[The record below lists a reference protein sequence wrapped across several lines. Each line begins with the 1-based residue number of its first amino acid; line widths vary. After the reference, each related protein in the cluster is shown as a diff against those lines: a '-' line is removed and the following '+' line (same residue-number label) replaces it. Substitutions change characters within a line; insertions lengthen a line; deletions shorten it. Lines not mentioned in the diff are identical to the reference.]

1 MKKSTSE
8 LLEILKK
15 SPDIPT
21 YTDRVS
27 GNLIEQLP
35 LHTYL
40 LKILEEKQLK
50 RSDVAHASG
59 LDRGYVYD
67 IFAGK
72 KTPSRDKLLA
82 LCFALRLSDVQVQR
96 LLNSTGYAQLYPRI
110 ERDSIILFALGPRQP
125 LSLLDANEL
134 LYEMNHQPLI

>member
-110 ERDSIILFALGPRQP
+110 ERDSIILFALSHH

-134 LYEMNHQPLI
+134 LYEINYQPLI

>member
-110 ERDSIILFALGPRQP
+110 ERDSIILFALSHH

>member
-27 GNLIEQLP
+27 GDLIEQLP

-110 ERDSIILFALGPRQP
+110 ERDSIILFALSHH
-125 LSLLDANEL
+125 LSLLDVNEL
-134 LYEMNHQPLI
+134 LYEMNYQPLI

>member
-96 LLNSTGYAQLYPRI
+96 LLNSTGYAQLYPRV
-110 ERDSIILFALGPRQP
+110 ERDSIILFALSHH

-134 LYEMNHQPLI
+134 LYEMNYQPLI

>member
-50 RSDVAHASG
+50 RSDVAHVSG

-110 ERDSIILFALGPRQP
+110 ERDSIILFALSHH

-134 LYEMNHQPLI
+134 LYEMNYQPLI

>member
-21 YTDRVS
+21 YTNRVS

-40 LKILEEKQLK
+40 LKIIEEKQLK
-50 RSDVAHASG
+50 RSEVAHASG

-82 LCFALRLSDVQVQR
+82 LCFALQLSEVQVQH

-110 ERDSIILFALGPRQP
+110 ERDSIILFALSHR

-134 LYEMNHQPLI
+134 LYEMNYQLLI

>member
-110 ERDSIILFALGPRQP
+110 ERDSIILFALSHH

-134 LYEMNHQPLI
+134 LYEMNYQPLI

>member
-21 YTDRVS
+21 YTNRVS

-40 LKILEEKQLK
+40 CKTLEEKHLK
-50 RSDVAHASG
+50 RSDIARASG

-82 LCFALRLSDVQVQR
+82 LCFALQFSDTQVQQ

-110 ERDSIILFALGPRQP
+110 ERDSIILFAFSHHM
-125 LSLLDANEL
+125 SLFDANEL
-134 LYEMNHQPLI
+134 LYEMNYAPLT

>member
-21 YTDRVS
+21 YTDRIS

-110 ERDSIILFALGPRQP
+110 ERDSIILFALSHH

-134 LYEMNHQPLI
+134 LYEMNYQPLI

>member
-27 GNLIEQLP
+27 GDLIEQLP

-110 ERDSIILFALGPRQP
+110 ERDSIILFALSHH

-134 LYEMNHQPLI
+134 LYEMNYQPLI

>member
-110 ERDSIILFALGPRQP
+110 ERDSIILFALGHH